1 MRIFWITAGV
11 VVVLL
16 ASALVAGSLWTGS
29 YIRSDS
35 FRNLLT
41 SVTGRVFDANAGF
54 GPLQW
59 TGASVYS
66 ETATLEGNAGSALRQ
81 VKADQLRA
89 EVNWRAIFSGAW
101 RVEEI
106 SIERLDGVW
115 GTPSQP
121 SPGRTTQELT
131 SPGALSSLLPKRF
144 ELGLLRIGKA
154 DLAFEDVKV
163 SNSSV
168 SVKPDGS
175 GWIFQGNGGDL
186 HLPKVPP
193 LTISTFRAREQGGD
207 FFLTE
212 SLFRLGE
219 NGKLEAS
226 GESSGGGRLQ
236 LSWEG
241 IQTGDLLEKEWKK
254 YLSGTLSGNATLRL
268 PLRAIGSARLQDGLL
283 ENVPLLATVAE
294 FTGNPAFR
302 RMPLQEVDGDFDYN
316 GGRLSVSRFSAESKG
331 LMRVEGTFVIGQQGE
346 LDGTFEIGVTPQ
358 TLQWLP
364 GSRERVFKKA
374 RNGYLW
380 TDLKMGGTVRHPTEN
395 LSPRLLEAMGGA
407 VIDQGENLIKDPSG
421 TAVKGVKGVLDLL
434 RPLVP

>member
-11 VVVLL
+11 VVVLI
-16 ASALVAGSLWTGS
+16 ASALIAASLWTGS

-35 FRNLLT
+35 FRSLLT
-41 SVTGRVFDANAGF
+41 DVTGKAFDANAGF
-54 GPLQW
+54 GPLHW

-81 VKADQLRA
+81 VKADQVRA
-89 EVNWRAIFSGAW
+89 EINWRAVFSGAW

-106 SIERLDGVW
+106 SIERLNGEW
-115 GTPSQP
+115 TPSPP
-121 SPGRTTQELT
+121 SAERAKKEVQ
-131 SPGALSSLLPKRF
+131 SPAGLASLLPRRF

-154 DLAFEDVKV
+154 DLAFGDIKI
-163 SNSSV
+163 SNSSI

-175 GWIFQGNGGDL
+175 GWVFQGNGGDL
-186 HLPKVPP
+186 HLPEVPP
-193 LTISTFRAREQGGD
+193 LTINTFRAREQGGD

-212 SLFRLGE
+212 GLFRLGA

-241 IQTGDLLEKEWKK
+241 IQAGDLLEKEWKK
-254 YLSGTLSGNATLRL
+254 RLSGTLSGNAALRF
-268 PLRAIGSARLQDGLL
+268 PLQANGTAQLREGLL

-302 RMPLQEVDGDFDYN
+302 RMPLQEVDGNFEYS
-316 GGRLSVSRFSAESKG
+316 GGHLSVSQFSAESKG
-331 LMRVEGTFVIGQQGE
+331 LMRVEGMFTIGKQGN

-380 TDLKMGGTVRHPTEN
+380 TDLKLGGTVQHPTEN
-395 LSPRLLEAMGGA
+395 LSPRLIGAMGGA
-407 VIDQGENLIKDPSG
+407 VIDQGENLIKDPPG
-421 TAVKGVKGVLDLL
+421 AAVEGVKGVLDLL